1 MARRGTVI
9 SPVAE
14 QISELSAGVQMSQSF
29 YLASPGEGKA
39 QSTGWGGV
47 GEQEG
52 SRIRT
57 PQALHTFTLDNLFR
71 KQGGEASFYNIGQW
85 MKTLLGN
92 F

>member
-14 QISELSAGVQMSQSF
+14 QISELSARVQMSQSF

-47 GEQEG
+47 GWGNRKAVG
-52 SRIRT
+52 SEHHKPCT
-57 PQALHTFTLDNLFR
+57 PLP
-71 KQGGEASFYNIGQW
+71 
-85 MKTLLGN
+85 
-92 F
+92 